1 MLVEF
6 CNMISDLLNKMKW
19 HHEYEFEKVTIF
31 FVSRGMPNNQDF
43 VTGKEIKNIG
53 EKFLETEKGYI
64 PYHRIIKIEYEGKVI
79 YSREH

>member
-1 MLVEF
+1 
-6 CNMISDLLNKMKW
+6 MISDLLNKMKW

-53 EKFLETEKGYI
+53 DKFLETEKKCI
-64 PYHRIIKIEYEGKVI
+64 PYHRITKIEYEGKVI